1 MIECS
6 LEIILKWGL
15 YAFAKSSHWTHSAEI
30 NQNYKILKK
39 LCSSSIKGN
48 SHVKPCLV
56 EF

>member
-6 LEIILKWGL
+6 LEITLKWGL